1 MFQYSIYYICCMAS
15 VSECHESEYG
25 SPPAVAAQ
33 APGRFHLLGEHAWFA
48 GGSALSMAINS
59 TLSVAISPR
68 SDASHRIYFA
78 TTGEHK
84 KVSPSNVAFR
94 REDRWV
100 NSLKAV
106 ISALA
111 EYGENVPGLNI
122 TIQTDIPLNA
132 GLGNPNA
139 MKSALAIALRT
150 FLHKGK
156 KRKISDNTL
165 ISLLESAN
173 RSYLKIHPHR
183 ADLFC
188 AFHARQGSFIKTDL
202 RGGTC
207 EHVAFPSKHYS
218 ILLVDTKVPRLSTRE
233 EFNER
238 VQECIDAYNLVRGK
252 RDMPAD
258 FSSIEESFLAEMPGI
273 SESVRREAIF
283 VLNESN
289 RAEGAAQALK
299 AKDYAA
305 FSKAVVHS
313 HEDLRDRFEI
323 SCPELDW
330 VVKRALEFSAP
341 ETPDLVCSRLTG
353 RGFGGCAYAILPT
366 ENVEAFKARLG
377 EYERIFGFTPV
388 LYHVQPSGAASLL

>member
-1 MFQYSIYYICCMAS
+1 MAS
-15 VSECHESEYG
+15 ISECHESEYEC
-25 SPPAVAAQ
+25 PPAVIAQ
-33 APGRFHLLGEHAWFA
+33 APGRFHLLGEHTWFA
-48 GGSALSMAINS
+48 GGITLSMAINS

-68 SDASHRIYFA
+68 SDAAHRIYFA

-84 KVSPSNVAFR
+84 KVSPSNVTFR

-106 ISALA
+106 ISAFA
-111 EYGENVPGLNI
+111 EDGASVPGLNI

-139 MKSALAIALRT
+139 MKTALAIALRA
-150 FLHKGK
+150 LLYDGK
-156 KRKISDNTL
+156 KRKISDNSL
-165 ISLLESAN
+165 ISLLEAAN
-173 RSYLKIHPHR
+173 RRYLSVHPHR

-188 AFHARQGSFIKTDL
+188 AFHAKQGNFIMTDL

-207 EHVAFPSKHYS
+207 EHVAFPSKKHS
-218 ILLVDTKVPRLSTRE
+218 ILLVDTKVPRALARE

-238 VQECIDAYNLVRGK
+238 VQECIDAYNQVRNK
-252 RDMPAD
+252 KDAPPN
-258 FSSIEESFLAEMPGI
+258 FSSINESFIAEMPGI

-289 RAEGAAQALK
+289 RAESAAQFLR

-305 FSKAVVHS
+305 FSKAVIRS
-313 HEDLRDRFEI
+313 HEDLRDKFEI

-330 VVKRALEFSAP
+330 VAKRALEFFVP
-341 ETPDLVCSRLTG
+341 ENPDLVCARLTG
-353 RGFGGCAYAILPT
+353 RGFGGCAYVILPT
-366 ENVEAFKARLG
+366 ENVEAFNARLG

-388 LYHVQPSGAASLL
+388 VYHVRPSGGAALL

>member
-1 MFQYSIYYICCMAS
+1 MAS
-15 VSECHESEYG
+15 VFECHESEYG
-25 SPPAVAAQ
+25 SPPEIAAQ
-33 APGRFHLLGEHAWFA
+33 APGRFHLLGEHTWFA
-48 GGSALSMAINS
+48 GGSVLSMAIDS
-59 TLSVAISPR
+59 RLSVAISPR
-68 SDASHRIYFA
+68 SDAGHRIFFA

-84 KVSPSNVAFR
+84 KVSPANVSFR

-106 ISALA
+106 ISAFA
-111 EYGENVPGLNI
+111 EDGENVPGLNI

-139 MKSALAIALRT
+139 MKSALAAALRA
-150 FLHKGK
+150 LLYEGK

-165 ISLLESAN
+165 ISLLEAAN
-173 RSYLKIHPHR
+173 RRYLNIHPHR

-188 AFHARQGSFIKTDL
+188 AFHARQGSLIKTDL
-202 RGGTC
+202 RGGMC
-207 EHVAFPSKHYS
+207 EQVAFPSKKYS
-218 ILLVDTKVPRLSTRE
+218 ILLVDTKVPRLSARE

-238 VQECIDAYNLVRGK
+238 VQECMDAYSQVRNMK
-252 RDMPAD
+252 DAPPD
-258 FSSIEESFLAEMPGI
+258 FSSITEGIIAEMPGI

-289 RAEGAAQALK
+289 RAEGAVQFLK

-305 FSKAVVHS
+305 FSKAVVRS
-313 HEDLRDRFEI
+313 HEDLRDRLEI

-330 VVKRALEFSAP
+330 VVKRSLEFSSP
-341 ETPDLVCSRLTG
+341 ESPDLVCSRLTG
-353 RGFGGCAYAILPT
+353 RGFGGCAYVILPAGS
-366 ENVEAFKARLG
+366 VDAFKARLG

-388 LYHVQPSGAASLL
+388 VYHVNPSSAAALL

>member
-1 MFQYSIYYICCMAS
+1 MAS
-15 VSECHESEYG
+15 ISECHESEYEC
-25 SPPAVAAQ
+25 PPAAVAQ
-33 APGRFHLLGEHAWFA
+33 APGRFHILGEHTWFA
-48 GGSALSMAINS
+48 GGFALSMAIDS
-59 TLSVAISPR
+59 RLSVAISPR
-68 SDASHRIYFA
+68 PDSSHRIFFD

-84 KVSPSNVAFR
+84 KVSPANVSFR

-106 ISALA
+106 ISAFA
-111 EYGENVPGLNI
+111 ELGESVPGLNI

-139 MKSALAIALRT
+139 MKAALAIALRA
-150 FLHKGK
+150 LLYEGK

-165 ISLLESAN
+165 ISLLEAAN
-173 RSYLKIHPHR
+173 RRYLNIHPHR

-188 AFHARQGSFIKTDL
+188 AFHARQGNFIKTDL
-202 RGGTC
+202 RGGMC
-207 EHVAFPSKHYS
+207 EYVAFPSKRYS
-218 ILLVDTKVPRLSTRE
+218 IFLVDTKVPRLLARE

-238 VQECIDAYNLVRGK
+238 VQECMGAYSQVRNMKDA
-252 RDMPAD
+252 PSD
-258 FSSIEESFLAEMPGI
+258 FSSINESFLAEMPGI

-289 RAEGAAQALK
+289 RAESAAQFLK

-305 FSKAVVHS
+305 FSKSVVRS

-330 VVKRALEFSAP
+330 IVKRTLEFSVP
-341 ETPDLVCSRLTG
+341 ETPDLVCARLTG
-353 RGFGGCAYAILPT
+353 RGFGGCAYVILPT
-366 ENVEAFKARLG
+366 ENVEPFKARLG

-388 LYHVQPSGAASLL
+388 VYHVNPSGAAALL